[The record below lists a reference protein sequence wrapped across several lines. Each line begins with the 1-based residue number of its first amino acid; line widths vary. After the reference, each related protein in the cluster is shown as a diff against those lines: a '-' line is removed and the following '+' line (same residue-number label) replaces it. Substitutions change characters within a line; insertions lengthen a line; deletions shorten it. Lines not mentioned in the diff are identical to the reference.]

1 MMVVC
6 TGPVATVKVAEL
18 VRILI
23 EEHKAFVDLVL
34 SKSGNF
40 FQDVEYHGS
49 TGRKLLERLQ
59 RLRSSDLD
67 AGSSTPWLEV

>member
-6 TGPVATVKVAEL
+6 SGSVAAVKVAEL

-23 EEHKAFVDLVL
+23 EEHKVFVDLVL
-34 SKSGNF
+34 SRSGNF
-40 FQDVEYHGS
+40 FQDVEYRDS
-49 TGRKLLERLQ
+49 TGRRLLERLQ
-59 RLRSSDLD
+59 RLRSSDSD